1 MEIGQDMRMNTTDLE
16 TRLSKLSPLQYAVT
30 QQGQTERAF
39 TGVYWDNHDDGT
51 YRCVVCSAPLFDSTT
66 KFESGTGWPSFFA
79 EIENGRVATHE
90 DTTLGMRRI
99 EATCANCGAHLGH
112 VFPDGPRPTGLRYCM
127 NSASLAF
134 DPRGEAAAD
143 ATGQASTG
151 A

>member
-1 MEIGQDMRMNTTDLE
+1 MNTTDLE

-39 TGVYWDNHDDGT
+39 TGVHWDNHDEGT
-51 YRCVVCSAPLFDSTT
+51 YRCVVCSAPLFDSST

-90 DTTLGMRRI
+90 DRSLGMRRI

-112 VFPDGPRPTGLRYCM
+112 VFPDGPRPTGMRYCM
-127 NSASLAF
+127 NSASLDF
-134 DPRGEAAAD
+134 EPRTQAPAEAPAE
-143 ATGQASTG
+143 G
-151 A
+151 

>member
-1 MEIGQDMRMNTTDLE
+1 MTTTELE

-39 TGVYWDNHDDGT
+39 TGVYWDKHDEGT

-79 EIENGRVATHE
+79 EIEPGRVATHE
-90 DTTLGMRRI
+90 DSTFGMRRI
-99 EATCANCGAHLGH
+99 E
-112 VFPDGPRPTGLRYCM
+112 
-127 NSASLAF
+127 F
-134 DPRGEAAAD
+134 DPRDGRDERAAD
-143 ATGQASTG
+143 EAGGASE